1 MHKKGVHM
9 LELKNIHW
17 KTPENEEIVKG
28 IDLSIP
34 EGKLTVITG
43 PNGGGKT
50 SLAKLIA
57 GLYTPSRFY
66 IIRKT
71 SPPFPSPNVRGR
83 ELPTLFSS
91 LSALRG
97 SLSVIFWSFLRKIPF
112 RRTSFAPC

>member
-1 MHKKGVHM
+1 M

-57 GLYTPSRFY
+57 GLYTPSTGQILY
-66 IIRKT
+66 NKECTIIRGDGEK
-71 SPPFPSPNVRGR
+71 
-83 ELPTLFSS
+83 LSS
-91 LSALRG
+91 SKC
-97 SLSVIFWSFLRKIPF
+97 I
-112 RRTSFAPC
+112 